1 MDSLTDK
8 IYDKENCIY
17 LSKCED
23 DFYYPEEQSVVSEA
37 KSTLTTQDVS
47 STEPLPGPS
56 TSTTS
61 GVAVKQRFASVLTE
75 DALNH
80 QIALQKN
87 TNTANKTRREVAVF
101 NEWKINMTAERRPL
115 HEIPPADLDNLL
127 ASFFWSVKMK
137 NGKEYEPDSLSSYQK
152 SIDRHLREMRYN
164 KSIIRDDEFQRS
176 RESLAAKRKKL
187 KAEGKGN
194 MPCKASALTES
205 DETKLIES
213 GQLGTSSPDA
223 IINTVWFNMT
233 KLFGLRGSNEHHQM
247 TWGDVVVKQDQRG
260 EYLEYNERVTKTRKG
275 EPGNTRK
282 FSPKAYAVP
291 DNKKYAPCKFTGSTS
306 FVGRKR

>member
-17 LSKCED
+17 LSECED
-23 DFYYPEEQSVVSEA
+23 DFYYPEEQSIVSEA

-56 TSTTS
+56 TNST
-61 GVAVKQRFASVLTE
+61 LTE

-87 TNTANKTRREVAVF
+87 TNTASKTRCEVAVF
-101 NEWKINMTAERRPL
+101 KEWKINMTAERRPL
-115 HEIPPADLDNLL
+115 QTI
-127 ASFFWSVKMK
+127 SCV
-137 NGKEYEPDSLSSYQK
+137 
-152 SIDRHLREMRYN
+152 DRHLREMRYN

-213 GQLGTSSPDA
+213 IKLGTSSPDA
-223 IINTVWFNMT
+223 IINTVWFNMM
-233 KLFGLRGSNEHHQM
+233 KLFGLPGSNKHHL
-247 TWGDVVVKQDQRG
+247 R
-260 EYLEYNERVTKTRKG
+260 
-275 EPGNTRK
+275 
-282 FSPKAYAVP
+282 S
-291 DNKKYAPCKFTGSTS
+291 
-306 FVGRKR
+306 